1 MAKAKAGKRQTTRK
15 VTLTLTEGEADLILA
30 LVSMSGGSRS
40 KSPAKYARRIRRALM
55 DVLGYNELDTDA
67 FHLGLGHV
75 EFFDYDNHPDIT
87 LSQRTMAMLNSDGL
101 QLHAEFDPEVA
112 GSLSFAEEM
121 ANFFELVAE
130 GMERDEVSS

>member
-30 LVSMSGGSRS
+30 LTSMAGGSPS
-40 KSPAKYARRIRRALM
+40 KSPSKYARRIRRALAET
-55 DVLGYNELDTDA
+55 LGYNELDTDA

-87 LSQRTMAMLNSDGL
+87 LAQRTMAMLTSAGL

-112 GSLSFAEEM
+112 GDLSLYEDLTY
-121 ANFFELVAE
+121 FFEDA
-130 GMERDEVSS
+130 ERDDVHA